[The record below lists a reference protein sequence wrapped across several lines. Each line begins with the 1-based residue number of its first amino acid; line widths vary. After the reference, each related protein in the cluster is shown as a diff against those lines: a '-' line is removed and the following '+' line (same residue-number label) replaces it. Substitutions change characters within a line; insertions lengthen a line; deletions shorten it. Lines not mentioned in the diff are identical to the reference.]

1 MKVSRLIFVNFGF
14 SAISVFYLV
23 FLCFHKNFRNFVN
36 PYFSAAIQEDVG
48 AVLSLLMLFHK
59 I

>member
-23 FLCFHKNFRNFVN
+23 FLCVHKNFRNFVN

-48 AVLSLLMLFHK
+48 AVLHC
-59 I
+59 